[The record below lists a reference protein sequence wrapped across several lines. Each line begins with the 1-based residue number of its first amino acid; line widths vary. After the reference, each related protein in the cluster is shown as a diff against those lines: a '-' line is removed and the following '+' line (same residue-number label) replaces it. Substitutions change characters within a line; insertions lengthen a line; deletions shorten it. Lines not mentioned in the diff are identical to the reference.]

1 MRRRI
6 PATDAE
12 GMKPTDHSDTDLD
25 LWDRVTT
32 EYFAHHLG
40 STPAEGFRERT
51 EAARQRTASG
61 LNTKPRVD
69 LYVDPVCPYTW
80 VVACWLREVDRHR
93 DLELRYHVMSL
104 QMLNEGRSLDEGYR
118 RGLEDMGGPARVG
131 TAVVEHH
138 GPEAFRAWHS
148 AFGTLIFD
156 RWRYPT
162 PAEYHAAS
170 AEALAAAGLP
180 ATLADAADTTEYD
193 EALRR
198 SHHEGTLPVGLDGGT
213 PVVHIDGV
221 AYFGPVLNAVPLGD
235 DALRLFDGVRLLAGC
250 RDFFE
255 LKRTRSTPP
264 DVRYRPN
271 VGKAQS

>member
-1 MRRRI
+1 MEPNDH
-6 PATDAE
+6 PAANLE
-12 GMKPTDHSDTDLD
+12 
-25 LWDRVTT
+25 LWDRVTA
-32 EYFAHHLG
+32 EYFAHRTGLE
-40 STPAEGFRERT
+40 PADGFHERT
-51 EAARQRTASG
+51 EAARRHTAAG
-61 LNTKPRVD
+61 GPDAAPRVD

-80 VVACWLREVDRHR
+80 VVACWLREVSRCR

-104 QMLNEGRSLDEGYR
+104 QMLNEGRSLDDGYR

-138 GPEAFRAWHS
+138 GPEAFRSWHS
-148 AFGTLIFD
+148 VFGDLIFD

-162 PAEYHAAS
+162 PAEYRAAS
-170 AEALAAAGLP
+170 VTALDATGLP
-180 ATLADAADTTEYD
+180 ASLADAADSAEYD

-198 SHHEGTLPVGLDGGT
+198 SHDEGIRPVGLDGGT

-221 AYFGPVLNAVPLGD
+221 AFFGPVLNAVPRGD

-255 LKRTRSTPP
+255 LKRTRATPP
-264 DVRYRPN
+264 DVRYLPS